1 MCELMT
7 IAVALAFTAWHFT
20 AARRGRRSEAVF
32 TTMLMFWGAAL
43 MWSVDCVHSAME
55 EGLPGLLD
63 LSFEDMYLGFIVLA
77 FGLALFGVLLFVE
90 RLSLE
95 RRRTL
100 AAA

>member
-7 IAVALAFTAWHFT
+7 IAAAVVFTVVYFT
-20 AARRGRRSEAVF
+20 GHRSKAVF

-55 EGLPGLLD
+55 GEGLFD
-63 LSFEDMYLGFIVLA
+63 ISREDAYLGLIVLA
-77 FGLALFGVLLFVE
+77 AGLAVFGVLALF
-90 RLSLE
+90 E
-95 RRRTL
+95 RRGKS

>member
-7 IAVALAFTAWHFT
+7 IA
-20 AARRGRRSEAVF
+20 AAIVF
-32 TTMLMFWGAAL
+32 TVLYFRVRRTPAVLTTTLMFWGAAL

-55 EGLPGLLD
+55 GEGLFD
-63 LSFEDMYLGFIVLA
+63 FSVEDMNLGFIILA

-90 RLSLE
+90 RLAIE
-95 RRRTL
+95 RRTQ